1 MWNVFCCQDD
11 RLAAPVW
18 VWTLGTETEINIS
31 MIPVSKF
38 FHETHQI
45 EPCISWW
52 YFMIVFTGSSDFRS
66 EVCWGQR
73 DPWTP
78 LPRVMGLEEFEVVK
92 KLVELLES

>member
-1 MWNVFCCQDD
+1 MVFD
-11 RLAAPVW
+11 LM
-18 VWTLGTETEINIS
+18 LFTE
-31 MIPVSKF
+31 
-38 FHETHQI
+38 
-45 EPCISWW
+45 
-52 YFMIVFTGSSDFRS
+52 SSDFRS